1 MFGVNGSEREEMQLL
16 ICFEFVFFLSHC
28 LICADNHLSTGRRP
42 LHHPSSVRS
51 SFFVILCSFDLPPPD
66 GSTKDMVDASGQP
79 LIRLPQVSFYQHK
92 VQLKPA
98 VRELYDEVEREVAA
112 TVKAS
117 TDDGNK
123 LGVTHL
129 RASRSLLSSLLRR
142 C

>member
-16 ICFEFVFFLSHC
+16 ISFGFVFFLSRS
-28 LICADNHLSTGRRP
+28 LSCAYRLSAGRRP
-42 LHHPSSVRS
+42 LHHPSSVRN
-51 SFFVILCSFDLPPPD
+51 FFFCISLSFDLPLPLY
-66 GSTKDMVDASGQP
+66 STKDMVDASGQP

-117 TDDGNK
+117 TDDGSK

-129 RASRSLLSSLLRR
+129 RASRSLLSILSRR